1 MSETKS
7 IVERLEMEADVSD
20 FRISKG
26 IKLYSGPILRAIA
39 AELRE
44 IARGERQSAMA
55 GWAKGED
62 AAARLGADDVL
73 TRSIEFQAASCEERA
88 DRISRREEP

>member
-44 IARGERQSAMA
+44 IAGDIRVWRAHVTTHGGNMNYITT
-55 GWAKGED
+55 W
-62 AAARLGADDVL
+62 
-73 TRSIEFQAASCEERA
+73 A
-88 DRISRREEP
+88 DRISRREEPK